1 MLGRGPSGG
10 GRGTEY
16 QGRTLEPSTASN
28 HPDSSRLL
36 LSAPPYPRRGAMF
49 SSNAAQQPAT
59 KSSEHPL
66 LGGVAR

>member
-36 LSAPPYPRRGAMF
+36 LSAPPLSKEGSDVF
-49 SSNAAQQPAT
+49 IECGSAT
-59 KSSEHPL
+59 GNK
-66 LGGVAR
+66 VF